1 MNVFR
6 ITLSN
11 FSFEFVALYAHN
23 DSVYKWSFPNNF
35 PTIASHLLYLH
46 STLCMYTVRVCIAA
60 VSLFMD

>member
-23 DSVYKWSFPNNF
+23 DGVYKWSFPNNF

-46 STLCMYTVRVCIAA
+46 STFTVCICTC
-60 VSLFMD
+60 V